1 MSVIQSCHDTKDIL
15 DLFKPQSLFLK
26 PISRLNVSVQLPQ
39 LKKSGA
45 KISNWEVMEK
55 VKEMAKPFIFSVF
68 KVAKSSLEFIR
79 FEAEIDNF
87 GSMDQVLKNLDM
99 KTIKLS
105 GFHELLKVRAAEAK
119 TVFPSRQDWDSFFR
133 DNKNMNEMKAGERPD
148 TLHIQNLP
156 TKWFKNAHD
165 RSGMTRDK
173 PSELVVKKVFSTFG
187 DIRGIDIPML
197 DLYRD
202 QMKESISGIKTFS
215 FGQDLVFDAFIQY
228 KEYIGFVKA
237 MNSLKGMKLLYKD
250 RYEERSWV
258 SNIKVDFDKTKHM
271 AESTIKKRLQVRK
284 KLIEDEL
291 EKEDTERRKK
301 ELEELKKAQELR
313 ELEES
318 KKEKERHMSL
328 QKQLKLKRQME
339 REERRRRIKIFGKT
353 KSDDEKIA
361 EEERK
366 LLIAQRKL
374 ESIRILDELL
384 ERVKTVKSQSDNVK
398 NLENDLLRTAREAK
412 NKVTRS
418 SSQGFEDYKDRDEK
432 FLRDKLVNRL
442 KKKEENKLKEQTS
455 KLDEPKESSKN
466 NIEKGEDESEEE
478 GEEEDEEEEE
488 LRLTSSTEDE
498 DGKEDIDDEGDRKK
512 RKKEKKGK
520 KKRRK
525 EKKKKKK
532 KDDEER
538 RKRRELDSHIS
549 LAQRIADREKRSRSR
564 EKTRKEIIQKLPSN
578 DEGYPDYRAVDR
590 MRERENRRLALKN
603 QKQEEEKAKEE
614 LYDKMMHPHLYGGD
628 IPLPSKSAGTSRK
641 LRRGEHYE
649 QIQKE
654 HLENEI
660 RIRERREKAKQ
671 RMAESRQWREED
683 ERRNIKRRPP
693 PNHYQQR
700 NSNQYS
706 DRRDYE
712 RHSFHSHGRQSH
724 RRVNQNGG
732 SHDYRN

>member
-99 KTIKLS
+99 KTIN
-105 GFHELLKVRAAEAK
+105 
-119 TVFPSRQDWDSFFR
+119 RQDWDSFFR

-512 RKKEKKGK
+512 RKKGKKKGK
-520 KKRRK
+520 RNVRI
-525 EKKKKKK
+525 EK
-532 KDDEER
+532 
-538 RKRRELDSHIS
+538 
-549 LAQRIADREKRSRSR
+549 KRSRSR

-683 ERRNIKRRPP
+683 ERRNIKPTFISLSWEAIP
-693 PNHYQQR
+693 
-700 NSNQYS
+700 SKS
-706 DRRDYE
+706 E
-712 RHSFHSHGRQSH
+712 SKW
-724 RRVNQNGG
+724 RVPRLSQLVNKKINILEAIT
-732 SHDYRN
+732 YVMYNRI